1 MILTISHFL
10 YSFSLLDFRWCAD
23 SNQIHSTRLP
33 QRLLPRLRP
42 CSLSLFRFGS
52 TSAIDDFLFRKPH
65 DVTLFR
71 LPPTSRI
78 SSFGIRSCAHGTS
91 ACLRH
96 VLVLLMINST
106 AELRRLGW
114 IAGDTDHG
122 DAGTVRATRR
132 LERLRLYTFASPH
145 PRSRSPRHIA
155 HECLIV
161 IDLTAY
167 LVPFTSTSCYLRHY
181 HLLTSYLP
189 FPDLP
194 PRAPPPPRSL
204 STCSPSPRPP
214 LSTDC
219 IILMLIIVV
228 FCKCL
233 GRRMRRRDGS
243 NMRDVGGRTSRT
255 RRVGET
261 QRREKMC
268 LGLNRLRNTCVSC
281 GRGT

>member
-1 MILTISHFL
+1 VRPIRRQAAPCSTTPP
-10 YSFSLLDFRWCAD
+10 RRAPCPCARRTRRGRYTSGIHRARRVRMKSDDWNDYD
-23 SNQIHSTRLP
+23 STPS
-33 QRLLPRLRP
+33 LPRTHARAP
-42 CSLSLFRFGS
+42 PGISPMNVLSSSILLL
-52 TSAIDDFLFRKPH
+52 TS
-65 DVTLFR
+65 
-71 LPPTSRI
+71 S
-78 SSFGIRSCAHGTS
+78 
-91 ACLRH
+91 
-96 VLVLLMINST
+96 
-106 AELRRLGW
+106 
-114 IAGDTDHG
+114 
-122 DAGTVRATRR
+122 
-132 LERLRLYTFASPH
+132 
-145 PRSRSPRHIA
+145 
-155 HECLIV
+155 
-161 IDLTAY
+161 
-167 LVPFTSTSCYLRHY
+167 PFTSTSCYLRHY